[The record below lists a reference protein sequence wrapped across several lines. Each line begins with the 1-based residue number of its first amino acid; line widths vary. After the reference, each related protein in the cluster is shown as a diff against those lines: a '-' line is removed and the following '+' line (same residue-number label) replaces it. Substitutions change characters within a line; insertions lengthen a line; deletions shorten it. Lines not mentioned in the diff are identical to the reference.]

1 MNNKNYGP
9 PFMYDYY
16 NTVNGSVSPST
27 LHAKN
32 TALASY
38 FSRYLLQEAISVF
51 KWNLP
56 DNWNKDYFLY
66 CLYCYGF
73 IAVCETDKFGVICQG
88 CGLQGYDVYYQPTN
102 AVITNPL
109 LKGILTPRIHKE
121 CTLFKLQPNFS
132 GIMDI
137 VGYYADLLA
146 IASESAGVNFVN
158 SKLAYIFTAANKTV
172 AESYKEAYDRVA
184 SGETAVV
191 LDKSLERPDG
201 SIGIQMMNS
210 SVSQTYIA
218 DKILS
223 DMQTIMQMFYTDIG
237 LPNSNL
243 QKRERMIS
251 DEVNANN
258 VSTLSRADM
267 WLENLKEVSR
277 ETNDMFGT
285 NISVEW
291 RAPEN
296 KAVMKNDNP
305 LDVDYSAV

>member
-1 MNNKNYGP
+1 
-9 PFMYDYY
+9 
-16 NTVNGSVSPST
+16 
-27 LHAKN
+27 
-32 TALASY
+32 
-38 FSRYLLQEAISVF
+38 
-51 KWNLP
+51 
-56 DNWNKDYFLY
+56 
-66 CLYCYGF
+66 
-73 IAVCETDKFGVICQG
+73 
-88 CGLQGYDVYYQPTN
+88 
-102 AVITNPL
+102 
-109 LKGILTPRIHKE
+109 
-121 CTLFKLQPNFS
+121 
-132 GIMDI
+132 
-137 VGYYADLLA
+137 
-146 IASESAGVNFVN
+146 
-158 SKLAYIFTAANKTV
+158 
-172 AESYKEAYDRVA
+172 
-184 SGETAVV
+184 
-191 LDKSLERPDG
+191 
-201 SIGIQMMNS
+201 MMNS

>member
-1 MNNKNYGP
+1 
-9 PFMYDYY
+9 
-16 NTVNGSVSPST
+16 
-27 LHAKN
+27 
-32 TALASY
+32 
-38 FSRYLLQEAISVF
+38 
-51 KWNLP
+51 
-56 DNWNKDYFLY
+56 
-66 CLYCYGF
+66 
-73 IAVCETDKFGVICQG
+73 
-88 CGLQGYDVYYQPTN
+88 
-102 AVITNPL
+102 
-109 LKGILTPRIHKE
+109 
-121 CTLFKLQPNFS
+121 
-132 GIMDI
+132 MDI

-146 IASESAGVNFVN
+146 ISSESAGVNFVN

-218 DKILS
+218 DKILA
-223 DMQTIMQMFYTDIG
+223 DMQTIMQMFYTDVG

-243 QKRERMIS
+243 QKKERMIS

-296 KAVMKNDNP
+296 KAVMRNDNT
-305 LDVDYSAV
+305 LNVDYSTV